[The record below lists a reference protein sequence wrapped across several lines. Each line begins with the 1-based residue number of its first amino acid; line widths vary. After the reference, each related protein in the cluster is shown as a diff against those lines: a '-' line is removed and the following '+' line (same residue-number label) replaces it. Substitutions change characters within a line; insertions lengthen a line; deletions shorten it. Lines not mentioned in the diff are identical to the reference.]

1 MKYLVKDHT
10 NDYVYIIERSNKKD
24 IILAILDKLMT
35 DEDDIISDV
44 ERFITDDLD
53 LELILMDNIDTI

>member
-10 NDYVYIIERSNKKD
+10 DNYVYIVERSSKKE
-24 IILAILDKLMT
+24 IILTILDKLMT
-35 DEDDIISDV
+35 DEDNVISEV
-44 ERFITDDLD
+44 EKLIDDLD

>member
-1 MKYLVKDHT
+1 MKYLVKDRT
-10 NDYVYIIERSNKKD
+10 DDYAYIIERSNKKE
-24 IILAILDKLMT
+24 IMLTILDKLMT

-44 ERFITDDLD
+44 EKLIDDLD

>member
-1 MKYLVKDHT
+1 MKYLVKDRID
-10 NDYVYIIERSNKKD
+10 DYVYIVERSSKKE
-24 IILAILDKLMT
+24 ILLTILDKLMT

-44 ERFITDDLD
+44 EKLIDGLD

>member
-10 NDYVYIIERSNKKD
+10 DDYVYIVERSSKKE

-35 DEDDIISDV
+35 DDNVISEV
-44 ERFITDDLD
+44 EKLIDDLD
-53 LELILMDNIDTI
+53 LELISMDNIDTI